1 MSKITIFNR
10 NDGKD
15 IPSPKPTSFVRFIPA
30 KCFKTKEGLFIKL
43 IRDDKGWCWDSTFK
57 DGAGQNSS
65 SSHKVQD
72 IIFDAPQRTEDGFCC
87 AGCGVKQVVKCH
99 LCSQFTCWSGIDLW
113 TCAFCGNTGNPS
125 GTIKSAGAVSEGKK

>member
-15 IPSPKPTSFVRFIPA
+15 IPAPKTTSFVRFIPA
-30 KCFKTKEGLFIKL
+30 KCFKTKEGLLVKL

-57 DGAGQNSS
+57 DGSRQGYPSVHS
-65 SSHKVQD
+65 VEE
-72 IIFDAPQRTEDGFCC
+72 IVFDAPQRMRDGFCC
-87 AGCGVKQVVKCH
+87 AGCGGKTVVKCH
-99 LCSQFTCWSGIDLW
+99 SCSQFTCWSGAGLW

-125 GTIKSAGAVSEGKK
+125 GTIQSAGAVPDGKK